1 VNGTGA
7 RLIHELAM
15 LLAVCLL
22 AVWRFTGVPL
32 HEYLAAAL
40 GAAVFVHLLMQ
51 RSWVA
56 ANVRKLGSGVVGRA
70 KLNMALNGCLCIAF
84 TAAMVSGVAISKV
97 LLPGT
102 EQPAKFLKWHEIHD
116 VSSKFVLLFVGLHA
130 ALNWDPLVASARALF
145 QGRREV
151 PAARP
156 PAVAKSG
163 LRYVAL
169 YAASLVIV
177 ATIVTGAVYGIENVL
192 PSEDFVLTYTRD
204 GQLRRVPPP
213 HDLVELRADQRSPN
227 VSGGLPKLAVTLGI
241 LAVLGVTGR
250 KVLRLRL

>member
-1 VNGTGA
+1 MNGTGA
-7 RLIHELAM
+7 RLMHELGM

-22 AVWRFTGVPL
+22 AVWRVTGVPI

-40 GAAVFVHLLMQ
+40 GAAVFIHLLMQ

-56 ANVRKLGSGVVGRA
+56 TNVRKLGSRVAGRA
-70 KLNMALNGCLCIAF
+70 RLNVALNGCLFIAF
-84 TAAMVSGVAISKV
+84 TAAMVSGMAISKV

-102 EQPAKFLKWHEIHD
+102 ERPAEFLKWHEIHD

-145 QGRREV
+145 QGRR
-151 PAARP
+151 A

-163 LRYVAL
+163 LRSAAL
-169 YAASLVIV
+169 YAAALVIV
-177 ATIVTGAVYGIENVL
+177 ATIVTGAVYGIESVL
-192 PSEDFVLTYTRD
+192 PSEDFVLIYTRD
-204 GQLRRVPPP
+204 GQLKRVPPP
-213 HDLVELRADQRSPN
+213 HDLVELRSDQRSPN

-241 LAVLGVTGR
+241 LAVVGVTGR